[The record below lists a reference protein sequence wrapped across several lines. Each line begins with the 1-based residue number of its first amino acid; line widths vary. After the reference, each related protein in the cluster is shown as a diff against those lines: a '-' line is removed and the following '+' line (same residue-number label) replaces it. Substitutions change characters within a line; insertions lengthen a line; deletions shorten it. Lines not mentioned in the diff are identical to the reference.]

1 MALVRLPA
9 LLLITALISGCTNY
23 AAPVTSLA
31 QPPSIKIMTHQVAAG
46 DTLYSIAWRY
56 DLDYRSL
63 GSVNG
68 LRPPYRL
75 EIGQVLSL
83 DMSDAEPIAYA
94 RSASDASNRPTKKPV
109 RSKIQDSTTINKV
122 SYAKELRWQWPVKG
136 EVVEGYNPKKL
147 RKGWSI
153 KTVSGSMVRPA
164 APGVVVY
171 VGDGLRGYGK
181 LIIIKHSDIILSAYA
196 HNEKILVKEGQ
207 QVKNTE
213 IISKLGYNGTLYFEI
228 REDGYP
234 VNPRKYIE

>member
-1 MALVRLPA
+1 MGSIALSA
-9 LLLITALISGCTNY
+9 LLLIAALVSGCTNY
-23 AAPVTSLA
+23 SAPVTSLS
-31 QPPSIKIMTHQVAAG
+31 QPPSIKIVTHQVVAG

-56 DLDYRSL
+56 DLDYRLL
-63 GSVNG
+63 GSANG

-83 DMSDAEPIAYA
+83 DTSDAKPIASVRA
-94 RSASDASNRPTKKPV
+94 VSRSGAKSTKKTV
-109 RSKIQDSTTINKV
+109 GSKIQEAPSKSSI
-122 SYAKELRWQWPVKG
+122 SYSKDLRWQWPVKG
-136 EVVEGYNPKKL
+136 DIVEDYNPKQL
-147 RKGWSI
+147 RKGLSI

-164 APGVVVY
+164 APGIVVY

-196 HNEKILVKEGQ
+196 HNDKILVKEGQ

-213 IISKLGYNGTLYFEI
+213 IISKLGYKGTLYFEI

-234 VNPRKYIE
+234 VNPKKYVE